1 MNLVTT
7 LGAACAFVAVFRVPL
22 KRWAWAF
29 YVVALLL
36 DVLLLVGQNVGLP
49 AALWRMILTLHV
61 RGLFAFALF
70 AIVMF
75 IGVLK
80 PGSRLRLALAPIR
93 GELSIVAA
101 ILIVGHICSYIST
114 YLVRLS
120 SGMGR
125 WQTLVGVCVALV
137 LMCLLAALAITSF
150 QRVKRRMSAG
160 RWKALQR
167 YAYVFWGLVFIH
179 VCLMLGASALGGA
192 EAARESL
199 VSYTVLFGLY
209 AALRVRRGVL
219 DAGDRSVTGALDSSG
234 QDAMGLDPQS

>member
-1 MNLVTT
+1 MA

-22 KRWAWAF
+22 KQWAWAF
-29 YVVALLL
+29 YVAALLL
-36 DVLLLVGQNVGLP
+36 DVLILAGQSAGVP
-49 AALWRMILTLHV
+49 VVLWRMFLTLHA

-75 IGVLK
+75 IGALK
-80 PGSRLRLALAPIR
+80 PGSRLRLFLAPVR

-101 ILIVGHICSYIST
+101 ILIIGHICSYIST
-114 YLVRLS
+114 YLARLS

-137 LMCLLAALAITSF
+137 LMCLLAVLAITSF
-150 QRVKRRMSAG
+150 QRVKQRMSAG

-167 YAYVFWGLVFIH
+167 CAYVFWGLVFIH

-199 VSYTVLFGLY
+199 ASYAVLFGLY

-219 DAGDRSVTGALDSSG
+219 DAGARSVAGTLDSSG
-234 QDAMGLDPQS
+234 QGATAPNSQS